1 MQLAESDPGV
11 LAVLS
16 APTEIRDYRATL
28 PGFWRSILLT
38 LRFRACQGITP
49 PAQPSPEA
57 FFFFESQHC
66 DYKLSSYTR
75 GFYTL
80 VLLGSRSEERHS
92 CVLEKVAVGDFAVAP
107 GVARNELEP
116 KATDRRSVSFLPSSP
131 VPIFPQIYRKQ
142 TAVWGQLQR
151 ES

>member
-1 MQLAESDPGV
+1 MKAQVGPRPSMQLAESDPEV

-38 LRFRACQGITP
+38 LRFRACQGITL
-49 PAQPSPEA
+49 PAQ
-57 FFFFESQHC
+57 
-66 DYKLSSYTR
+66 
-75 GFYTL
+75 
-80 VLLGSRSEERHS
+80 
-92 CVLEKVAVGDFAVAP
+92 LEKVVVGDFAVAP
-107 GVARNELEP
+107 GVARNELEA